1 MLVEKTIFGPFFD
14 QWDFNDEISNSALLD
29 VQPILLCV
37 CGVDYISPHL
47 PELEHLIEK
56 RFHSLFSQKVS
67 ETCGETLGGFVI
79 KMKLRSTSCA
89 EQILSDYLDYLENES
104 KSGDTTVLEIRSQNW
119 SCYPHYVLP
128 EHIDRGSS
136 LMVKHSFV
144 WKLSNM

>member
-67 ETCGETLGGFVI
+67 ENCGETLGGFVI

-104 KSGDTTVLEIRSQNW
+104 KSGDTTVLEIRFEVFASGKW
-119 SCYPHYVLP
+119 TK
-128 EHIDRGSS
+128 IDPATRIMYC
-136 LMVKHSFV
+136 LNI
-144 WKLSNM
+144 LIAEAL